1 MIQKSARFNPERA
14 NMRKP
19 RNYKVGY
26 RRRIARGSAGGL
38 SRSQAR
44 GHPNVAETPV
54 RSARRS
60 LEDARIQ
67 LALRALRQ
75 EQTFAKAA
83 KAAKVSPERLRK
95 YAIERGLIEKAGRRW
110 RPRADL
116 PRRMPIYSD
125 AKSLPITVGDA
136 QTASVVGRFMAA
148 VGRFLE
154 TNDRSVLTPFVGQS
168 VLDINGRE
176 YPFESERPLPAL
188 CCRRARSS
196 KSTASSSD
204 KRSYGNGW

>member
-1 MIQKSARFNPERA
+1 MIQNSARFNPERA

-19 RNYKVGY
+19 RDYKAEYV
-26 RRRIARGSAGGL
+26 RRIARGFVRGL

-44 GHPNVAETPV
+44 GHPRVSETLV
-54 RSARRS
+54 WSARHS

-75 EQTFAKAA
+75 ERTFAKAA
-83 KAAKVSPERLRK
+83 KAAKVSPERFRK

-116 PRRMPIYSD
+116 PRRILIYSQGR
-125 AKSLPITVGDA
+125 SLPITVGNIQA
-136 QTASVVGRFMAA
+136 ASAVGRLMAA

-168 VLDINGRE
+168 VRGINGRE
-176 YPFESERPLPAL
+176 YPFETRPNVLYRL
-188 CCRRARSS
+188 
-196 KSTASSSD
+196 STAGEHTFEQIY
-204 KRSYGNGW
+204 RIVI